1 MTLVLPAG
9 WTSEDVQ
16 FLIEKVRSWPVVLI
30 EDQALGIPTT
40 QSIPPEAIS
49 DWGYGVLKAET
60 EEYAVLFEMTRMPT
74 GKGWAHV
81 DVISGSFTYNKVA
94 VLERLAS
101 LLETRAEDTDA
112 NEVIPVPNSNEL
124 GDPKEP
130 AVQKTENISAIQE
143 QNISVQT
150 LTFLEEGKR
159 LIAYNERWMA
169 ICCASVDRGT
179 GEIKCGP
186 WRMYHANFIGVLD
199 PITNQQVYGP
209 DVWTVLKKTSE
220 IYGVQIELEGVP
232 DWIMLSQPT
241 VSDLPVLLHK
251 AAC

>member
-1 MTLVLPAG
+1 MLPTN

-16 FLIEKVRSWPVVLI
+16 FLIKKVRSWPVVLI

-40 QSIPPEAIS
+40 QSIPREAIS
-49 DWGYGVLKAET
+49 DWGYGVLKATT
-60 EEYAVLFEMTRMPT
+60 EEYTVLFEITRTPS

-81 DVISGSFTYNKVA
+81 DVISGSFSYNKIA

-101 LLETRAEDTDA
+101 LIETHSENADA
-112 NEVIPVPNSNEL
+112 NEATPVPKLSGLVES
-124 GDPKEP
+124 KEP
-130 AVQKTENISAIQE
+130 LAPETGDMLAALKNIK
-143 QNISVQT
+143 SVQT

-159 LIAYNERWMA
+159 LMAFNEIWIA

-199 PITNQQVYGP
+199 PVTNQQVCGS
-209 DVWTVLKKTSE
+209 DVWTVMKRTCE
-220 IYGVQIELEGVP
+220 IYEVQMELEGVP
-232 DWIMLSQPT
+232 GWIMLSQPA
-241 VSDLPVLLHK
+241 VSDLPVTSP
-251 AAC
+251 

>member
-49 DWGYGVLKAET
+49 DWGYGVLKATT
-60 EEYAVLFEMTRMPT
+60 EEYTVLFEITRTPS

-81 DVISGSFTYNKVA
+81 DVISGSFSYNKIT

-101 LLETRAEDTDA
+101 LIETHFENADV
-112 NEVIPVPNSNEL
+112 NEATPVPKLSGLVESKESAA
-124 GDPKEP
+124 PKTGNTP
-130 AVQKTENISAIQE
+130 AALEN
-143 QNISVQT
+143 NKPVQT
-150 LTFLEEGKR
+150 LTFLEEGRR
-159 LIAYNERWMA
+159 LIAHNEFWMA
-169 ICCASVDRGT
+169 ICCSSVDRGT
-179 GEIKCGP
+179 GEIKCGQ

-209 DVWTVLKKTSE
+209 DVWTVMKRTTE
-220 IYGVQIELEGVP
+220 IYGVQMELEGVP
-232 DWIMLSQPT
+232 DWIMLSQLA

-251 AAC
+251 AVC